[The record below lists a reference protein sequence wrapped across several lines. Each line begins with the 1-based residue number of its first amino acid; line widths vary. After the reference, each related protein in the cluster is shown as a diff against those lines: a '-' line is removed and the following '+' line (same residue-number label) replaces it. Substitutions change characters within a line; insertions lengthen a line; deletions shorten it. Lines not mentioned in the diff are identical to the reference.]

1 MESIERSLTDLSFAC
16 LSPRIFQRSALSFAE
31 PHGWTALFD
40 AIALAVQ
47 QMRRAQNRRRV
58 LFLISDGGDN
68 YSRLTKRELRRL
80 LDEEDVQIHAIGI
93 HDLAASREEVGSPWI
108 LEELAKMTGRS
119 TPYY

>member
-1 MESIERSLTDLSFAC
+1 MAATITVDSPGVNLRS
-16 LSPRIFQRSALSFAE
+16 
-31 PHGWTALFD
+31 
-40 AIALAVQ
+40 
-47 QMRRAQNRRRV
+47 
-58 LFLISDGGDN
+58 
-68 YSRLTKRELRRL
+68 L